1 MEYFMS
7 RRTTIIIAVLLI
19 IAAGAI
25 WGYREFTRV
34 PANLTELDADHTVD
48 AISLI
53 KEFTTNDTLADQKY
67 RNAILAVQGQVK
79 AIDSSGSQYTVVM
92 GDTSDLSSVRCSMD
106 SKHFASLG
114 SPLQRGQSITIK
126 GAITGFT
133 KDETGLL
140 GSDVELNRCV
150 VQQ

>member
-1 MEYFMS
+1 MS
-7 RRTTIIIAVLLI
+7 RRTTIIIAVLLL

-34 PANLTELDADHTVD
+34 PASLTDLDADHTVD
-48 AISLI
+48 AVSLI
-53 KEFTTNDTLADQKY
+53 KEFTTNDSLAGKKY

-79 AIDSSGSQYTVVM
+79 SIDSSGNFYTIVM
-92 GDTSDLSSVRCSMD
+92 GDTSDMSSVRCSMD
-106 SKHFASLG
+106 SSHFAAMSAG
-114 SPLQRGQSITIK
+114 IQRGKAITIK
-126 GAITGFT
+126 GAITGFK